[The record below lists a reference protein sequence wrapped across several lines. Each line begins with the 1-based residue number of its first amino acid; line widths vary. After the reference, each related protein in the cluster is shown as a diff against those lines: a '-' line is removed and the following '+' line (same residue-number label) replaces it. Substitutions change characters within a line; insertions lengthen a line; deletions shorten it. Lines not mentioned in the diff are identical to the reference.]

1 MICTVYKAS
10 VPGLTLEQHAT
21 FRSDIAVQ
29 QAKMDEKLTVSECP
43 DFEGQKCL
51 IHHIKM
57 PMLMS
62 NRSIVQIYYTVEN
75 ADGSLEFMSSSKGS
89 DAVVAAQAGV
99 IKKNVVGNNI
109 VNYMKW
115 TPNEGGCDVVGVN
128 CLDIAGSIPDA
139 LKRKGAARQAKVG

>member
-21 FRSDIAVQ
+21 FRSNIAVQ
-29 QAKMDEKLTVSECP
+29 QAKMDEKLSVSECP
-43 DFEGQKCL
+43 DHEGQRTL

-62 NRSIVQIYYTVEN
+62 NRSIVQIYYTAEN

-89 DAVVAAQAGV
+89 EAVVAA
-99 IKKNVVGNNI
+99 
-109 VNYMKW
+109 
-115 TPNEGGCDVVGVN
+115 
-128 CLDIAGSIPDA
+128 
-139 LKRKGAARQAKVG
+139 